1 MVTIRLIGNDIEIDG
16 QKVARVL
23 DISASLMAEL
33 DAFIEKANRHDTV
46 EKKADEFQGQLLQA
60 EQDAQSAYSVGKADG
75 YAEGK
80 EDGTSY

>member
-33 DAFIEKANRHDTV
+33 DAFIEKANRQDTV

-60 EQDAQSAYSVGKADG
+60 EQDAQSAYSDGKADG

>member
-1 MVTIRLIGNDIEIDG
+1 
-16 QKVARVL
+16 
-23 DISASLMAEL
+23 MAEL

-60 EQDAQSAYSVGKADG
+60 EQDAQSAYSDGKADG

-80 EDGTSY
+80 EDGKS